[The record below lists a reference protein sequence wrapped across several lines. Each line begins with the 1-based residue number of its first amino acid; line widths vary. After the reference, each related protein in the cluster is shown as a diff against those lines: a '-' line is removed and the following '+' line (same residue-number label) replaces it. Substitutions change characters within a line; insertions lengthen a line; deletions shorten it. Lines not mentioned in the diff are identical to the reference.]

1 MLFWKLTVAFE
12 ATVNLTLHPEL
23 FVSSSN
29 SRWSKNQ
36 NPMQNLTRRTFLKSL
51 AALSLLPLGLAGQGV
66 QAAHAI
72 PQPVATRGYGKGS
85 YGKQSYAALPQST
98 QIDNLVYLPLVSSQK

>member
-1 MLFWKLTVAFE
+1 MLFWQLTVTFE
-12 ATVNLTLHPEL
+12 VTVNLTLHPAL
-23 FVSSSN
+23 FVSSFN

-66 QAAHAI
+66 QSAHAI